1 MLLKWLDDLMCRWTQ
16 SEMDRFFEGI
26 NPESVKDI
34 DKFLRSKGW
43 L

>member
-16 SEMDRFFEGI
+16 AEMDRFFEGV

-34 DKFLRSKGW
+34 DKLLRSKGW